1 MSAKE
6 GVRPILALYRGILR
20 AHYRRLPTPMRVLGD
35 SYAREEFRRHLEGKT
50 THDQWIEFGSEWS
63 KYLASIDPAD
73 GSEKP
78 NLSGDLS
85 PDVVA
90 AMTDEQRA
98 MLERLREEA
107 TRFGGDVDVAPDDD
121 DRGRR

>member
-1 MSAKE
+1 M
-6 GVRPILALYRGILR
+6 
-20 AHYRRLPTPMRVLGD
+20 RLIFT
-35 SYAREEFRRHLEGKT
+35 
-50 THDQWIEFGSEWS
+50 
-63 KYLASIDPAD
+63 SIDPAD
-73 GSEKP
+73 GSQKP

>member
-1 MSAKE
+1 
-6 GVRPILALYRGILR
+6 
-20 AHYRRLPTPMRVLGD
+20 MRVLGD

-73 GSEKP
+73 GSQKP

>member
-20 AHYRRLPTPMRVLGD
+20 AHYRRLPTPMRALGD

-50 THDQWIEFGSEWS
+50 TRDQWIEFGSEWS

-98 MLERLREEA
+98 MLDRLREEA
-107 TRFGGDVDVAPDDD
+107 TRFGGDAAPDDD
-121 DRGRR
+121 DRGRG